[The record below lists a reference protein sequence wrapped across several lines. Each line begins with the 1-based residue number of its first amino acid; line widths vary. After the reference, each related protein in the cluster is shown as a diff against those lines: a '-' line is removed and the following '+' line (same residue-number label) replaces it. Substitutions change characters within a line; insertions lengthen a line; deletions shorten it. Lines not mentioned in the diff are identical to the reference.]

1 MKITITA
8 TADSVFQAK
17 KLLKTGVDVLYIGE
31 SAFGL
36 RLANSFT
43 REELKEIVSLAHQV
57 KAKVTVAVNAL
68 MHPDKIKNVLAY
80 LRFLEAILADQI
92 VVSDPGVIWLLK
104 KERIKLPYIYEASVF
119 ITSAKQVNF
128 WAQKGAI
135 AAVLARELPAQE
147 LFLMRDQFLIPTEML
162 VYGATVIQHS
172 KRPLLQNYFNFIK
185 INEDQSPARGWSLA
199 EPQDPHSHYSIFEDQ
214 HGTHIFANND
224 INLLLELE
232 KLASWGYHY
241 WKLDGLYT
249 PRENFVKIVELFVKA
264 KSMLKT
270 GKWDLAKATL
280 LDEAVRRYH
289 PQNRGLDEGFF
300 AFKSENIIAICEKFR
315 HG

>member
-8 TADSVFQAK
+8 TADSVLQAK
-17 KLLKTGVDVLYIGE
+17 KLLKAGVDVLYIGE

-36 RLANSFT
+36 RLAISFT
-43 REELKEIVSLAHQV
+43 REELKEVVSLAHQV
-57 KAKVTVAVNAL
+57 QAKVTVAANAL
-68 MHPDKIKNVLAY
+68 MHPDKIKNVLEY
-80 LRFLEAILADQI
+80 LRFLEEILADQI
-92 VVSDPGVIWLLK
+92 VVSDPGVIFLLQK
-104 KERIKLPYIYEASVF
+104 AGLNLPFIYEASTFV
-119 ITSAKQVNF
+119 TSARQVNF

-135 AAVLARELPAQE
+135 AAVLAREIPAKE

-185 INEDQSPARGWSLA
+185 INEDQSPARDWSLI
-199 EPQDPHSHYSIFEDQ
+199 EPQDPHSHYSIFEDD

-224 INLLLELE
+224 LNLLLELE

-241 WKLDGLYT
+241 WKLEGLYT
-249 PRENFVKIVELFVKA
+249 PEENFVKIVELFVKA
-264 KSMLKT
+264 KSMLKA

-280 LDEAVRRYH
+280 LDEAVRCYH
-289 PQNRGLDEGFF
+289 PQNRGLDTGFF
-300 AFKSENIIAICEKFR
+300 ALEPEDI
-315 HG
+315 